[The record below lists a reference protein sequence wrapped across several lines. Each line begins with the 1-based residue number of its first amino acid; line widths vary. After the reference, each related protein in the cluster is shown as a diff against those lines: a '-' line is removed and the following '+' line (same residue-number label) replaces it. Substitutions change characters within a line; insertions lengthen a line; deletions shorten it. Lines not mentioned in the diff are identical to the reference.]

1 MKTDSHHGD
10 YMAAPSVERMIQQGQ
25 HVLQYLRQ
33 CEQSGQR
40 LEDWVESKLTTMAS
54 DMNDVFGYAT
64 YSPRAKEA
72 AARGAEYAR
81 QVFGL
86 AG

>member
-1 MKTDSHHGD
+1 MSHHEGD
-10 YMAAPSVERMIQQGQ
+10 YMAAPSIERLLQQGQ

-33 CEQSGQR
+33 SEQSGHR

-54 DMNDVFGYAT
+54 DMNDIFGYVT

-72 AARGAEYAR
+72 AARGAAAAFGA
-81 QVFGL
+81 FGL
-86 AG
+86 R